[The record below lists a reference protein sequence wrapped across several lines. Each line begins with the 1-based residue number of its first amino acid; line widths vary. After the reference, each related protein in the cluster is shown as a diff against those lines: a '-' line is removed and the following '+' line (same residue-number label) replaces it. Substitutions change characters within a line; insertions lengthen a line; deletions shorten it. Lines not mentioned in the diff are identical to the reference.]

1 MVAMA
6 SLRARLVVLWLMF
19 AASGAATAFLL
30 LEYYQQSAN
39 AQVGRAEEVVSRAC
53 RGSAKQLNARL
64 QIHARSARKS
74 QHAPASECRTAPT

>member
-39 AQVGRAEEVVSRAC
+39 AQVGRAEEVVLRAC
-53 RGSAKQLNARL
+53 REIGETTKCQTTNPRPVS
-64 QIHARSARKS
+64 S
-74 QHAPASECRTAPT
+74 

>member
-30 LEYYQQSAN
+30 LE
-39 AQVGRAEEVVSRAC
+39 
-53 RGSAKQLNARL
+53 
-64 QIHARSARKS
+64 
-74 QHAPASECRTAPT
+74 